1 MNKLIKQIIH
11 FSLRHRYLVFFLTGV
26 LAVIGFVAY
35 RNTPIETFPDVTN
48 TQIIII
54 AQWPGRS
61 AEEVEKFVTIPLE
74 TVLNSVQKRTSLRS
88 TSSFGLS
95 YIRIIFDDDVDD
107 AFARQQVLSRLGGAD
122 LPDGVK
128 PDVQPPYG
136 PTGEVYRYTLKSKIQ
151 NIRDLTTIQNW
162 VLDRQFK
169 SIPGVADVNSFG
181 GEEKTYEIS
190 VNPNLLSKYSLS
202 SLDVYNAVT
211 KSNVNV
217 GGDVI
222 ERNGQAYVV
231 RGIGVLNNVSEI
243 EDIIITKVN
252 DVPILVKNIAT
263 VKEAGKPRL
272 GWVSRDD
279 QNDVIEGIVV
289 MRKGEN
295 PAEVLQRI
303 QDKVKDL
310 NENILPRGTKIDTFY
325 DRTVLMSYATET
337 VIHNLIEGIILV
349 TVIVLIFMADWRTT
363 LTVGLIVPL
372 ALLFAFMCM
381 RLKGMSAN
389 LLSMGA
395 VDFGII
401 IDGAVVMVEGLFVA
415 LDHRAK
421 EVGMERF
428 NKLAKLGLFK
438 SIGTEMGKAIFFS
451 KLIILT
457 CLIPIFAFQKVEG
470 KMFSPLAYTLGFAL
484 LGALLYTLTFVPAL
498 SSVLLRKNVRE
509 KHNPVVVFFEK
520 NVGRAFRWVFNHQKL
535 SLTVAIVFMLLT
547 FASSHFLGSEFLPE
561 LDEGALWVE
570 AELPMSVSLPQAKE
584 VSDKMIQ
591 IIRKFPEVKQT
602 LSQIGRT
609 NDGTDP
615 KGFFNVQIQVDLKQ
629 KKEWPKG
636 LSEETL
642 IDNMDTQLRKIP
654 GCVLNYSQPI
664 RDNVEEAVAGV
675 NASLAVKIFGPDFNT
690 LDSTARVVKGVL
702 GKVKGVDDLGILRNL
717 GQPEFRIELDQQ
729 KMAQYGISI
738 ADANA
743 VIEMAIGGKAA
754 TELYEG
760 ERKFDVRVR
769 YAQDFRSTQEAIE
782 ELRIPA
788 QDGAKIP
795 IKEIATIRTLTGPA
809 FIFRDNNM
817 RHIAVK
823 FSVRGRDLGSTIA
836 DAQKQVAAA
845 LTLPKG
851 YSMSWNGE
859 FENAERA
866 GNTLAHV
873 VPLCLLGIFLILFI
887 TFGNVKDAI
896 LTIMNVPFALIGG
909 ILALHIT
916 GMNFSIS
923 AGIGFIA
930 LFGVCIQN
938 GVILI
943 SVFRKNL
950 DAKMPLREAIETGV
964 ISRTRPVVMTA
975 MMAAIGLLP
984 AAISTGIGSETQKP
998 LAIVVIGGLVT
1009 STLLTLLIL
1018 PVIYSKVYHLMH
1030 RRENRKLLRKARVIS
1045 RLPENKKPDNPDNS
1059 TI

>member
-1 MNKLIKQIIH
+1 MNKLIKNIIF

-35 RNTPIETFPDVTN
+35 KSTPIETFPDVTN

-61 AEEVEKFVTIPLE
+61 AEEVEKFVSIPLE

-136 PTGEVYRYTLKSKIQ
+136 PTGEIYRYTLRSKIK
-151 NIRDLTTIQNW
+151 NIRELTTIQNW

-181 GEEKTYEIS
+181 GQEKVYQIN
-190 VNPNLLSKYSLS
+190 VNPNLLSKYGLS

-211 KSNVNV
+211 RSNINV
-217 GGDVI
+217 GGDVL
-222 ERNGQAYVV
+222 EQNGQAFVV
-231 RGIGVLNNVSEI
+231 RGIGILNNISEI

-252 DVPILVKNIAT
+252 NVPILVKNVAS
-263 VKEAGKPRL
+263 VQEDGKPRL

-279 QNDVIEGIVV
+279 QQDVIEGIVV

-295 PAEVLQRI
+295 PAEVLERVQA
-303 QDKVKDL
+303 KVKDL
-310 NENILPRGTKIDTFY
+310 NENILPKGVKIDTFY
-325 DRTVLMSYATET
+325 DRTELMSYATHT

-349 TVIVLIFMADWRTT
+349 TLIVLIFMADWRTT

-381 RLKGMSAN
+381 RIRGMSAN

-428 NKLAKLGLFK
+428 NKLAKLSLFK
-438 SIGTEMGKAIFFS
+438 NVGAEMGKAIFFS

-470 KMFSPLAYTLGFAL
+470 KMFSPLAWTLGFAL
-484 LGALLYTLTFVPAL
+484 LGALIYTLTFVPAL

-509 KHNPVVVFFEK
+509 KHNVVVEFFEK
-520 NVGRAFRWVFNHQKL
+520 NIGKAFRKVWANQRL
-535 SLTVAIVFMLLT
+535 SLLIAVGVMIVT
-547 FASSHFLGSEFLPE
+547 FLSAKFLGSEFLPE

-570 AELPMSVSLPQAKE
+570 SELPMSVSLPQAKE
-584 VSDKMIQ
+584 ISDKMIA
-591 IIRKFPEVKQT
+591 IIRKFPEVEQT

-629 KKEWPKG
+629 KEDWPKG
-636 LSEETL
+636 LTEEKL
-642 IDNMDTQLRKIP
+642 IDDMDAQLRKIP
-654 GCVLNYSQPI
+654 GIVLNYSQPI

-675 NASLAVKIFGPDFNT
+675 NAALAVKIFGPDFQT

-702 GKVKGVDDLGILRNL
+702 KDVRGVDDLGILRNL

-729 KMAQYGISI
+729 KMAQYGINV
-738 ADANA
+738 ADAES
-743 VIEMAIGGKAA
+743 VIEMALGGKAA
-754 TELYEG
+754 TQLYEG
-760 ERKFDVRVR
+760 ERKFDIRIR
-769 YAQDFRSTQEAIE
+769 YDKEFRNTEQKIE
-782 ELRIPA
+782 DLRIPT

-795 IKEIATIRTLTGPA
+795 ISEIATDRTLTGPA
-809 FIFRDNNM
+809 FIFRDNNA
-817 RHIAVK
+817 RYIAVK
-823 FSVRGRDLGSTIA
+823 FSVRGRDLGSTIEE
-836 DAQKQVAAA
+836 AQQKVNAA
-845 LTLPKG
+845 LKLPKG
-851 YSMSWNGE
+851 YNMTWNGE
-859 FENAERA
+859 FENAQRA

-873 VPLCLLGIFLILFI
+873 VPLALLGIFLILFI
-887 TFGNVKDAI
+887 TYGNVKDAV

-916 GMNFSIS
+916 HTNFSIS

-950 DAKMPLREAIETGV
+950 DAKMQLYDAIERGV
-964 ISRTRPVVMTA
+964 ISRVRPVVMTA
-975 MMAAIGLLP
+975 LMAAIGLLP

-1018 PVIYSKVYHLMH
+1018 PVIYARVYNLMH
-1030 RRENRKLLRKARVIS
+1030 KRENRRLLRKAGVIS
-1045 RLPENKKPDNPDNS
+1045 KPPLA
-1059 TI
+1059 